1 MSEVIISVLE
11 FIKQS
16 NANNPIEILII
27 FIGIGYALYYVA
39 KIQPEKEKI
48 RRDAE
53 ARRDDLEER
62 RLSQSYKI
70 NSELHNDIIKQSELL
85 KNIQIILTNVDAT
98 LDDINDTLIKHDERS
113 KGIDSENK
121 RFHDTSPQKDDF
133 DKIESKIEY
142 IQRDITTIKALIN
155 NVK

>member
-16 NANNPIEILII
+16 NVDNPIEILII

-70 NSELHNDIIKQSELL
+70 NSELHK
-85 KNIQIILTNVDAT
+85 
-98 LDDINDTLIKHDERS
+98 
-113 KGIDSENK
+113 
-121 RFHDTSPQKDDF
+121 
-133 DKIESKIEY
+133 
-142 IQRDITTIKALIN
+142 
-155 NVK
+155 